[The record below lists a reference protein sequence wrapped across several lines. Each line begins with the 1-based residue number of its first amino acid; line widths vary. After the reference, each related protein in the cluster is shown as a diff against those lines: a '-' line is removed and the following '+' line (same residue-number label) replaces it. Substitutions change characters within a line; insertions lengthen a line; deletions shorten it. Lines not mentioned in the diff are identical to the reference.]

1 MFGYQIHYIVVKMK
15 VMRITKDYVT
25 QEILDTIGLMQL
37 NNETIPVISSITID
51 RLSEDFLF
59 NWNEVGDFEANFD
72 RTLLEWLR
80 EEFKR
85 DTYA

>member
-1 MFGYQIHYIVVKMK
+1 
-15 VMRITKDYVT
+15 MRITKDYVT

-85 DTYA
+85 DIYA